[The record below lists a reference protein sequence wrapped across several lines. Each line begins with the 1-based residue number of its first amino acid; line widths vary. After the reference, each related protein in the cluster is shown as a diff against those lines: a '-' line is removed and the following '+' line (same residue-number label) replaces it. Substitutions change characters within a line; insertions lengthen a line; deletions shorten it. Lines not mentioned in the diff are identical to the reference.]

1 METEETE
8 EVKELKAAEQEKIV
22 IPRRGHTGTKFTEP
36 DEKPSA
42 RL

>member
-8 EVKELKAAEQEKIV
+8 DVKELKAAEEEKIV
-22 IPRRGHTGTKFTEP
+22 IPRRGHTGAEFKARG
-36 DEKPSA
+36 EKPSA